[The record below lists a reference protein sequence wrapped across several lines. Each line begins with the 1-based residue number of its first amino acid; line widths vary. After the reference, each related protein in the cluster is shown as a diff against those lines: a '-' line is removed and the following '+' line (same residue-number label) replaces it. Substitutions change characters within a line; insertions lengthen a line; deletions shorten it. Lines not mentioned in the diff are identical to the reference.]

1 MKKETY
7 EILWKNGIK
16 AKAEQIVKDNAG
28 KVVFDSEA
36 KERIFNE
43 YCKLR
48 DYTKVSF
55 MRNQDGL
62 LDRHKVCACLI
73 LAIIKS
79 KPMVYEDNEDCFGM
93 KSIFNE
99 NLAMTVGLSLLYNFI
114 IAADS
119 GNDKWLKN
127 GFDFP
132 STETERD
139 ATYQELLCLMLY
151 YDIKNNQYS
160 ILALSNILF
169 MIEAYTKQCNAK
181 GGE

>member
-7 EILWKNGIK
+7 DVLWKDGIK
-16 AKAEQIVKDNAG
+16 IKAEQIVNENSG
-28 KVVFDSEA
+28 TVVFDLQS
-36 KERIFNE
+36 KERIFKE

-55 MRNQDGL
+55 MRNPDGL

-73 LAIIKS
+73 LAIVKS
-79 KPMVYEDNEDCFGM
+79 KPLVYEDDDAGGI
-93 KSIFNE
+93 KKIFNE
-99 NLAMTVGLSLLYNFI
+99 NLAMTIGLSLLYNFI
-114 IAADS
+114 IS
-119 GNDKWLKN
+119 SDKNNETWLKK
-127 GFDFP
+127 GFCFP
-132 STETERD
+132 STVRD

-169 MIEAYTKQCNAK
+169 MIEAYTKQGNIVEEK
-181 GGE
+181 K

>member
-1 MKKETY
+1 MKKKTY
-7 EILWKNGIK
+7 EILWKDGIK
-16 AKAEQIVKDNAG
+16 VKAKQIVNDNIG

-36 KERIFNE
+36 KERVFNE

-55 MRNQDGL
+55 MRNPDGL

-73 LAIIKS
+73 IAIIKS
-79 KPMVYEDNEDCFGM
+79 KPLIYEDNDDNAGM
-93 KSIFNE
+93 KTIFNE

-114 IAADS
+114 VSADRD
-119 GNDKWLKN
+119 NKKWLKN
-127 GFDFP
+127 GFCYPD
-132 STETERD
+132 TMRD
-139 ATYQELLCLMLY
+139 ATYKELLCLMLY

-169 MIEAYTKQCNAK
+169 TIEAYTKVCSIK
-181 GGE
+181 EKS